1 MSNLRHSQEIRKLS
15 EVNLRGL
22 RWARSGKLES
32 QLISEGQLVGTLR
45 WASGRSSL
53 ATAESADGAWT
64 FKRAGFLRPRI
75 TIREPGSD
83 SDLAVMPMS
92 WIVEGILRFYD
103 GRSFLIRCSSLW
115 RSEVTVFDS
124 RGKNLMALKP
134 DSRAGGERGLILI
147 ERTALDE
154 IPGLSLLAIFGV
166 YMALLIVREDA
177 YRATMAALVAAG
189 AI

>member
-1 MSNLRHSQEIRKLS
+1 MSSPRHGQEIRKLS
-15 EVNLRGL
+15 EVNLRAL

-45 WASGRSSL
+45 WAGGRSSL

-64 FKRAGFLRPRI
+64 FKRAGFLRPRM

-92 WIVEGILRFYD
+92 WAVEGCLRFSD
-103 GRSFLIRCSSLW
+103 GRWFLVRCSSFW
-115 RSEVTVFDS
+115 RSDITVSDS
-124 RGKNLMALKP
+124 RGKKLLVLKP
-134 DSRAGGERGLILI
+134 DSRARGAKGSIQIDRGVL
-147 ERTALDE
+147 EDE
-154 IPGLSLLAIFGV
+154 PGVPLLAIFGV
-166 YMALLIVREDA
+166 YVILMIAGEYVYGE
-177 YRATMAALVAAG
+177 TMAALVAAG

>member
-1 MSNLRHSQEIRKLS
+1 LS
-15 EVNLRGL
+15 EVNLRAL

-32 QLISEGQLVGTLR
+32 QLISEGQIVGTLR

-64 FKRAGFLRPRI
+64 FKRAGFLRPRM

-92 WIVEGILRFYD
+92 WAVEGCLRFAD
-103 GRSFLIRCSSLW
+103 GRVLFRSSSFW
-115 RSEVTVFDS
+115 RSDITVSDS
-124 RGKNLMALKP
+124 RGKKLLVLKP
-134 DSRAGGERGLILI
+134 DSRGGGAMGSIQI
-147 ERTALDE
+147 DKSALEDE
-154 IPGLSLLAIFGV
+154 PGVPLLAIFGV
-166 YMALLIVREDA
+166 YLVLMIASEYVHGGTI
-177 YRATMAALVAAG
+177 AALVAAG